1 MEVATLM
8 KRFVF
13 SCLSVTLAAGLLAAT
28 PASKAPPM
36 GKLPPGMTPA
46 ILQMM
51 MTLPKGPHP
60 SVMPAGTVPVSGCI
74 PTMGYHYAKPSNF
87 PFGPIYGYYN
97 GKATFTEVMVDKG
110 LFEKGSSWNE
120 ILKPLPGY
128 KIDHV
133 DIWYESHGHP
143 GYTIPH
149 YDIHAWYIPH
159 AQHMTFCGNTS
170 GKRPAFLM

>member
-1 MEVATLM
+1 M
-8 KRFVF
+8 KRRI
-13 SCLSVTLAAGLLAAT
+13 LSFLTVLACGSLLAAT
-28 PASKAPPM
+28 PASKAPAM
-36 GKLPPGMTPA
+36 KLPPGLTPA
-46 ILQMM
+46 IMKMM
-51 MTLPKGPHP
+51 QTPLKTQPA
-60 SVMPAGTVPVSGCI
+60 VMPKGTVPFAGCI
-74 PTMGYHYAKPSNF
+74 PTMGYHYANPKNF

-97 GKATFTEVMVDKG
+97 GKATFTEVMVDQKSFAEG
-110 LFEKGSSWNE
+110 KSWDE
-120 ILKPLPGY
+120 VLKPLPGY

-159 AQHMTFCGNTS
+159 SAHMAFCGNKS